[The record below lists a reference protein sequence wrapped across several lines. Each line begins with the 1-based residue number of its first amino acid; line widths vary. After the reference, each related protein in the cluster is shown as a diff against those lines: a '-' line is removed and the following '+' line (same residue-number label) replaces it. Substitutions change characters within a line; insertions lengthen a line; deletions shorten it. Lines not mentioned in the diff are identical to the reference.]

1 MTRTIHTGLPTRDT
15 FTIQDE
21 KDFEDKVIKNRKPV
35 VVDFHAKWCGPCK
48 VLMPRLER
56 GMINVQDDVD
66 MAKVD
71 IDDLPDIAMD
81 FGVGAVP
88 SVLLIKDGK
97 VVDKF
102 VGLKDDDQIDAFLV
116 NAAAITPFK
125 KPF

>member
-1 MTRTIHTGLPTRDT
+1 
-15 FTIQDE
+15 
-21 KDFEDKVIKNRKPV
+21 
-35 VVDFHAKWCGPCK
+35 
-48 VLMPRLER
+48 MPRLEK
-56 GMINVQDDVD
+56 GMISVQDDVD

-88 SVLLIKDGK
+88 SVLLIKDGE

-102 VGLKDDDQIDAFLV
+102 VGLKDDDQIEAFLV
-116 NAAAITPFK
+116 RAAAMTPFK